1 MIVEKAGTI
10 KKLRKPGKKTIMR
23 GMLIVL
29 LVVAVVLTVNYMFLG
44 DEKLEY
50 RILGEGEIPQQIA
63 SQVVPEYRQLERAL
77 ACIVDNKIYVFA
89 SRGEK
94 PTSGYEIAIDK
105 MVLEEEDG
113 IEKLVVHTIFKDP
126 QPGTALAQVLTYPF
140 QVAETELTY
149 LPDQIELKVEYQ
161 E

>member
-1 MIVEKAGTI
+1 MEKAGAI
-10 KKLRKPGKKTIMR
+10 GKLVKPGRKNLIR
-23 GMLIVL
+23 GLF
-29 LVVAVVLTVNYMFLG
+29 LVVLVAAVILVVKVLFQG

-50 RILGEGEIPQQIA
+50 RILSEGEIPQQIT
-63 SQVVPEYRQLERAL
+63 SQVIPEYRQLERAL
-77 ACIVDNKIYVFA
+77 ACIVEDKIYVFA

-94 PTSGYEIAIDK
+94 PTSGYDIAIEK

-113 IEKLVVHTIFKDP
+113 TAKLVVHTVFKDP
-126 QPGTALAQVLTYPF
+126 QPGTALSQVLTYPF

-149 LPDQIELKVEYQ
+149 LPDQIELKVKYQ